1 MKNTKTIKRI
11 ESILSSG
18 VTVEGKLSIGSLVD
32 TKHGKREV
40 VQHVLKTST
49 IIL

>member
-1 MKNTKTIKRI
+1 MKNIKSITRV
-11 ESILSSG
+11 ESVLSSG
-18 VTVEGKLSIGSLVD
+18 VTVNGKLPIGSFVN

-40 VQHVLKTST
+40 VGHVNKTST

>member
-1 MKNTKTIKRI
+1 MKNIKTINRI

-18 VTVEGKLSIGSLVD
+18 VTVNGKLPIGSFVN
-32 TKHGKREV
+32 TKHGKRKV
-40 VQHVLKTST
+40 VQHVKKTST

>member
-1 MKNTKTIKRI
+1 MKNIKTIKRV
-11 ESILSSG
+11 ESVLSSG
-18 VTVEGKLSIGSLVD
+18 VTIIGKFPIGSLVD

-40 VQHVLKTST
+40 VGHVNKTST